1 MDLDCS
7 SISMDRHTLATE
19 LSWAMLFQVRDNP
32 TLMLN
37 VGPLSFLSL
46 EINFDSRDKH
56 QQGPEESRESA
67 EKQHR
72 CLGLEDRRWT

>member
-1 MDLDCS
+1 MDQDFS
-7 SISMDRHTLATE
+7 WIFTDRHTLATE
-19 LSWAMLFQVRDNP
+19 QSWAMLFQVGDDP

-37 VGPLSFLSL
+37 VGPLCFLSL

-56 QQGPEESRESA
+56 QQGQEESRESA